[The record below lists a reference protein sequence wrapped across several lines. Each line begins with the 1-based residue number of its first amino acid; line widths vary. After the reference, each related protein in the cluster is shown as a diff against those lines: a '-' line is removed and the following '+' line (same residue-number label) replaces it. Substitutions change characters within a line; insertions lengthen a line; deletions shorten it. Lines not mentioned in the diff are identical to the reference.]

1 MKKVIT
7 LLLTLA
13 LVLGTAILPSPAL
26 AKGNSNEFQEAAY
39 KIENVNG
46 VSYKVYEFTDVV
58 GKPAPE
64 KSLKIG
70 DLEISQPRILNA
82 LRGSNPSLG
91 DAIPNADRY
100 AVDVQWTTY
109 DLQPDALGTP
119 VHFLLY
125 DKTSKKIIAQTEDV
139 TKAGLAAAKQDTP
152 TGPKYKYKF
161 KKLAA
166 WDDPDVSHDK
176 NNWQVRAPN
185 EYRFDIRLD
194 TGLYGS
200 ARDQNITAVAS
211 QRGMPIYRAEYY
223 TNETIPT
230 IKVQRTNKNDETDV
244 VPINPENL
252 TGDQYYSWAKAIS
265 DAQKPFFE
273 GRLLDIQQYGN
284 DTLMSLQVSEPI
296 TAGRVKMAMKAPGKT
311 EFDRGPGT
319 FEDNGTPYHY
329 EVTGDYL
336 HLHIFTIRQ
345 DLTVKFDPNGGT
357 WTGTAPADQTIGHTM
372 KLGDSWAGLGPIA
385 VPGEN
390 DLTPP
395 AAAEGEKEKK
405 FIGWNTDANATTA
418 LFKDA
423 TNVAN
428 YTEPITDNTTF
439 YAIYQ
444 EKPQGIAK
452 AVYKDKATNAPI
464 ADKYKIAG
472 KAYPAELKGNKDE
485 AIDQE
490 VLKPANAPKFIGYK
504 APVITTDPVPEPP
517 ESANYTENGKYTV
530 IYTYEKLPEII
541 PEKTDN
547 GTDNPLVTDD
557 VKATYTPVTIKVDTN
572 KGQFKKAGAAKTE
585 AEFKYYVN
593 PVEGKSLQ
601 DVLTAS
607 GLTAEAK
614 DANTAQIDKAKP
626 WTFTPVQT
634 EVDAPANVALDTKI
648 DKENFKKTKAVTM
661 EVNFVQTTADKLK
674 NKLKPVD
681 IKVWQDDTDT
691 DGSKVPWKTGVAL
704 INADTELQKILDK
717 AETKVSDLGES
728 GTIDDPKTSRNSS
741 KQNLPDG
748 KVGNLKVA
756 FEDGSSLV
764 VENQKLYVAPH
775 KNVVKEGEPNQIN
788 PDNLPK
794 DNLAVKFLLG
804 EGVKIGNDKVGNGK
818 TPVLYE
824 TYYVKPNTG
833 LEASD
838 IPATT
843 LQDNYKDNA
852 WYNGTAKLAEA
863 DYENISEAKAFT
875 AKAVLKGQGSAELA
889 FVDDKGNAIDILGA
903 KKDLKLPNQDYVQAS
918 QGKDGAAITYD
929 KNKAPKILGYEFTN
943 EEPVISPANFKE
955 GAKATI
961 TLKYKK
967 IDDIIK
973 EEPGKTKPAGYV
985 TVAFK
990 AKTGAELDP
999 SEMSYFVNPKA
1010 DVKAK
1015 VSKVGD
1021 KYQISGTKADGT
1033 DLTGNVPAVNSTDA
1047 SKYEIQYAGT
1057 DKKWAYDNF
1066 DQVGKDITADTT
1078 FTAQVITLG
1087 KPFVKYPDIELA
1099 PGQSKEDNPEKTGDR
1114 YGNPISAEK
1123 IGAITVAGVPEG
1135 VTVTPDQKRGK
1146 ITVAVSKDYKGSQKF
1161 EVKLKVKVD
1170 GIPDS
1175 IDSKINVTVKRPSSP
1190 GGGGYVIPSK
1200 PEPKPEKPSEGDLN
1214 KDDHYQYLIGYPDG
1228 TFAPNKGMTRAEVA
1242 TMFTRLLKDR
1252 PVKGQS
1258 YAAGLSDIH
1267 AGDWYAD
1274 TVGYAVQKGIV
1285 SGYPDGTFKPNQPIT
1300 RAEFSS
1306 IASRFAELTEE
1317 KDLTFSDLDASHWG
1331 YKAIRLAASNGWISG
1346 YPDNTFRPEKAI
1358 TRAEVTSITN
1368 RMLNRYADLDWIN
1381 AHNDEVIHFSD
1392 VSTSDW
1398 FFEPIMEATMG
1409 HDFTR
1414 DADGKT
1420 EHWTG
1425 LNGKSFI

>member
-1 MKKVIT
+1 MKKIIA

-13 LVLGTAILPSPAL
+13 LALGTAILPSPAL
-26 AKGNSNEFQEAAY
+26 AKGNSNEFQEADY
-39 KIENVNG
+39 RVENADG
-46 VSYKVYEFTDVV
+46 ASYKVYEFTDVV
-58 GKPAPE
+58 GKPAPKE
-64 KSLKIG
+64 SLKIG

-82 LRGSNPSLG
+82 LQGSNPSLG
-91 DAIPNADRY
+91 EEIPDADSY

-109 DLQPDALGTP
+109 DLAPDELGTP
-119 VHFLLY
+119 VFFQIY
-125 DKTSKKIIAQTEDV
+125 DTISKKIIARTEDV
-139 TKAGLAAAKQDTP
+139 TQAGLAEVEKNTP
-152 TGPKYKYKF
+152 KGPTYKYKF
-161 KKLAA
+161 KKLPA
-166 WDDPDVSHDK
+166 WDDSDVSHDPK
-176 NNWQVRAPN
+176 NWQMRAPN
-185 EYRFDIRLD
+185 EYRFDVRLR
-194 TGLYGS
+194 TATQGRFSESS
-200 ARDQNITAVAS
+200 ARALIN

-223 TNETIPT
+223 TNKKAPT
-230 IKVQRTNKNDETDV
+230 IEVQRTNKYDKTNE

-252 TGDQYYSWAKAIS
+252 TEDQYYSWAEAIS
-265 DAQKPFFE
+265 SKQKPFFK
-273 GRLLDIQQYGN
+273 GRLLDIQKYGF
-284 DTLMSLQVSEPI
+284 DTLMSLQVSDDI
-296 TAGRVKMAMKAPGKT
+296 TAERVKMAMKAPGHDT
-311 EFDRGPGT
+311 FDRGPGT
-319 FEDNGTPYHY
+319 FKDNGTDYHY
-329 EVTGDYL
+329 LVTGN
-336 HLHIFTIRQ
+336 HKELHIFTIRQ
-345 DLTVKFDPNGGT
+345 DLKVNFDANGGT
-357 WTGTAPADQTIGHTM
+357 WKTGAPAEQTIGHSM
-372 KLGDSWAGLGPIA
+372 KLADEWAGLGPIT
-385 VPGEN
+385 VPGES

-395 AAAEGEKEKK
+395 APAAGEKEKK
-405 FIGWNTDANATTA
+405 FIGWNTEASATTA

-423 TNVAN
+423 TDVAN
-428 YTEPITDNTTF
+428 YTTPIKDNTTF

-444 EKPQGIAK
+444 ERPQGIAK
-452 AVYKDKATNAPI
+452 AVYKDKKTNAPI

-472 KAYPAELKGNKDE
+472 KDYPAELKGNKDE
-485 AIDQE
+485 AIAQE
-490 VLKPANAPKFIGYK
+490 VLEPANAPKFIGYK

-517 ESANYTENGKYTV
+517 ASANYTENGDFTV
-530 IYTYEKLPEII
+530 IYTYEKLPDII
-541 PEKTDN
+541 PAKTDDGN
-547 GTDNPLVTDD
+547 DNPLVTPD
-557 VKATYTPVTIKVDTN
+557 VKATYIPVTIKVDSN
-572 KGQFKKAGAAKTE
+572 KGQLKKGAAKAADE
-585 AEFKYYVN
+585 NVYYVN

-601 DVLTAS
+601 NVLDES

-614 DANTAQIDKAKP
+614 DTNVNQIDTVKP
-626 WTFTPVQT
+626 WKF
-634 EVDAPANVALDTKI
+634 APT
-648 DKENFKKTKAVTM
+648 KTKADADVAKTTEVNKDNFEVGDNGGVTM
-661 EVNFVQTTADKLK
+661 EVNFKQSEADKLK
-674 NKLKPVD
+674 DKLKPVD
-681 IKVWQDDTDT
+681 IKVWQNDADT
-691 DGSKVPWKTGVAL
+691 DGSKIDWKKGVAL
-704 INADTELQKILDK
+704 KAKDDTLQGILDK
-717 AETKVSDLGES
+717 AETKVSDLGEG
-728 GTIDDPKTSRNSS
+728 GTLDAPKTSRNSS

-756 FEDGSSLV
+756 FEDGSSVV

-775 KNVVKEGEPNQIN
+775 KNVVKEGEPNQIDPN
-788 PDNLPK
+788 NLP
-794 DNLAVKFLLG
+794 DGNLAVKFLLG
-804 EGVKIGNDKVGNGK
+804 EGVKIGDDKVGNGT

-824 TYYVKPNTG
+824 TYYVKPGTS
-833 LEASD
+833 LEKGD

-843 LQDNYKDNA
+843 LQDDYKGNE
-852 WYNGTAKLAEA
+852 WYNGTAKLEEA
-863 DYENISEAKAFT
+863 DYKNITEAKEFT

-918 QGKDGAAITYD
+918 QGKDGTPIAYD
-929 KNKAPKILGYEFTN
+929 KNKAPKILGYEFTK

-967 IDDIIK
+967 IDDIIG
-973 EEPGKTKPAGYV
+973 PNKPADQKPEGYV

-990 AKTGAELDP
+990 ATTGATLDP

-1033 DLTGNVPAVNSTDA
+1033 DLTGNVPTVDSADA

-1146 ITVAVSKDYKGSQKF
+1146 ITVSVSKDYKGSQKF

-1228 TFAPNKGMTRAEVA
+1228 TFAPNRGMTRAEVA

-1252 PVKGQS
+1252 PVKGQT
-1258 YAAGLSDIH
+1258 YAAGLSDVY

-1285 SGYPDGTFKPNQPIT
+1285 SGYPDGSFKPNQAIT
-1300 RAEFSS
+1300 RAEFAS

-1346 YPDNTFRPEKAI
+1346 YPDNTFRPEQAI

-1368 RMLNRYADLDWIN
+1368 RILNRYADLDWIN

-1425 LNGKSFI
+1425 LNGKTFI

>member
-1 MKKVIT
+1 MTKLKKSLSF
-7 LLLTLA
+7 LLSLLMILGMVV
-13 LVLGTAILPSPAL
+13 LVLPSPVSAQGKEE
-26 AKGNSNEFQEAAY
+26 AKEAPYTIQY
-39 KIENVNG
+39 KDG
-46 VSYKVYEFTDVV
+46 MAFKSYQMKDVV
-58 GKPAPE
+58 DTQSPRSQTKSGLQLRFLQKAFAPMGQSPAEPQLGE
-64 KSLKIG
+64 KVPYK
-70 DLEISQPRILNA
+70 
-82 LRGSNPSLG
+82 
-91 DAIPNADRY
+91 
-100 AVDVQWTTY
+100 VDVQWTTY
-109 DLQPDALGTP
+109 DLQPGDLGTP
-119 VHFLLY
+119 VYFQIY
-125 DKTSKKIIAQTEDV
+125 DPVSKKFIAQTKNV
-139 TKAGLAAAKQDTP
+139 TGI
-152 TGPKYKYKF
+152 GIYEFYK
-161 KKLAA
+161 LPE
-166 WDDPDVSHDK
+166 WDDADVSQNTSRWECWAPEAVEWDIHLKTGYDG
-176 NNWQVRAPN
+176 NFHSSDMAAQIAQRANP
-185 EYRFDIRLD
+185 
-194 TGLYGS
+194 
-200 ARDQNITAVAS
+200 A
-211 QRGMPIYRAEYY
+211 YRAEYY
-223 TNETIPT
+223 TNATTIPG
-230 IKVQRTNKNDETDV
+230 IEVQRRNTDNKTRI
-244 VPINPENL
+244 VPINDKNLEEN
-252 TGDQYYSWAKAIS
+252 QYFSWAESIG
-265 DAQKPFFE
+265 DGTQKPFYR
-273 GRLLDIQQYGN
+273 GKALDIQKYGV
-284 DTLMSLQVSEPI
+284 DTLESLRVSDNI
-296 TAGRVKMAMKAPGKT
+296 TSGRMKMAMKAPGHDD
-311 EFDRGPGT
+311 FDRGPGT
-319 FEDNGTPYHY
+319 FTDNGTPYHY
-329 EVTGDYL
+329 EVTGD
-336 HLHIFTIRQ
+336 HIKLHIFTIRQ
-345 DLTVKFDPNGGT
+345 DLKVNFDVNGGT
-357 WTGTAPADQTIGHTM
+357 WKTAAPAEQTIGHSM
-372 KLGDSWAGLGPIA
+372 KLADEWAGLGPIK

-395 AAAEGEKEKK
+395 AQAEGEKEKK
-405 FIGWNTDANATTA
+405 FIGWNTDAGASTA

-423 TNVAN
+423 TDVAN
-428 YTEPITDNTTF
+428 YTTPIKDNTTF

-452 AVYKDKATNAPI
+452 AVYKDKKTNAPI

-472 KAYPAELKGNKDE
+472 KDYPAELKGNKDE
-485 AIDQE
+485 AIAQE
-490 VLKPANAPKFIGYK
+490 VLEPANAPKFIGYK

-517 ESANYTENGKYTV
+517 ASANYTENGKYTV

-541 PEKTDN
+541 PAKTDDGN
-547 GTDNPLVTDD
+547 DNPLVTPD
-557 VKATYTPVTIKVDTN
+557 VKATYIPVTIKVDSN
-572 KGQFKKAGAAKTE
+572 KGQLKKGAAKAADE
-585 AEFKYYVN
+585 NVYYVN
-593 PVEGKSLQ
+593 PVEGKTLQ
-601 DVLTAS
+601 NVLDES
-607 GLTAEAK
+607 ELKAEATGA
-614 DANTAQIDKAKP
+614 ANIIDVAKP
-626 WTFTPVQT
+626 WKFVPT
-634 EVDAPANVALDTKI
+634 
-648 DKENFKKTKAVTM
+648 KTKADADVAKTTEVNKDNFEVGDNGGVTM
-661 EVNFVQTTADKLK
+661 EVNFKQSEADKLK
-674 NKLKPVD
+674 DKLKPVD
-681 IKVWQDDTDT
+681 IKVWQNDADT
-691 DGSKVPWKTGVAL
+691 DGSKIDWKKGVAL
-704 INADTELQKILDK
+704 KAKDDTLQGILDK
-717 AETKVSDLGES
+717 AETKVSDLGEG
-728 GTIDDPKTSRNSS
+728 GTLDAPKTSRNSS

-775 KNVVKEGEPNQIN
+775 KNVVKEGEPNQIDPN
-788 PDNLPK
+788 NLPEG
-794 DNLAVKFLLG
+794 NLAVKFLLG
-804 EGVKIGNDKVGNGK
+804 EGVKIGDDKVGNGT

-824 TYYVKPNTG
+824 TYYVKPGTS
-833 LEASD
+833 LEKGD

-843 LQDNYKDNA
+843 LQDDYKGNE
-852 WYNGTAKLAEA
+852 WYNGTAKLEEA
-863 DYENISEAKAFT
+863 DYKNITEAKAFT

-889 FVDDKGNAIDILGA
+889 FVDDKGNAIDILNT
-903 KKDLKLPNQDYVQAS
+903 KKDLQLPNQNYVQSAN
-918 QGKDGAAITYD
+918 GKDGAAITYD
-929 KNKAPKILGYEFTN
+929 KSKAPKILGYEFTN
-943 EEPVISPANFKE
+943 DDPVISPANFKE

-967 IDDIIK
+967 IDDIIG
-973 EEPGKTKPAGYV
+973 PNKPADQKPEGYV

-990 AKTGAELDP
+990 ATTGATLDP

-1015 VSKVGD
+1015 VSKAGD

-1033 DLTGNVPAVNSTDA
+1033 DLTGNVPTVDSADA

-1146 ITVAVSKDYKGSQKF
+1146 ITVSVSKDYKGSRTF

-1228 TFAPNKGMTRAEVA
+1228 TFAPNRGMTRAEVA

-1252 PVKGQS
+1252 PVKGQT
-1258 YAAGLSDIH
+1258 YAAGLSDVY

-1285 SGYPDGTFKPNQPIT
+1285 SGYPDGSFKPNQAIT
-1300 RAEFSS
+1300 RAEFAS

-1346 YPDNTFRPEKAI
+1346 YPDNTFRPEQAI

-1368 RMLNRYADLDWIN
+1368 RILNRYADLDWIN

-1425 LNGKSFI
+1425 LNGKTFI